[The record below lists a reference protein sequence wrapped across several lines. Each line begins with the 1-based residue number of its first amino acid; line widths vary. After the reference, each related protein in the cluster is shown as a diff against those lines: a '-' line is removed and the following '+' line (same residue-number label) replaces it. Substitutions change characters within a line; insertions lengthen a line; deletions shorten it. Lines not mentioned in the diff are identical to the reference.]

1 MEQSVRDNKVAFS
14 DKGYYIAGT
23 EILTEEG
30 WKMMNDLRFG
40 DLLVQY
46 NEGRFVSTTPV
57 ELVERVPYK
66 GLLYEFTSED
76 GRNRCLVTPA
86 MRMVYQFGKKLRSA
100 KAINF
105 KKEYK
110 VVLPDVRIESAS
122 SVISQNLRAKSLHM
136 NRNTYYEGNVYHI
149 EGGNGVFITRFN
161 GKTFIAGNYT
171 KFLENDNI

>member
-1 MEQSVRDNKVAFS
+1 MEPLVKDNKVAFS

-23 EILTEEG
+23 EILTDEG
-30 WKMMNDLRFG
+30 WKMINDLRFG
-40 DLLVQY
+40 DILIQY
-46 NEGRFVSTTPV
+46 NEGRFASETQV
-57 ELVERVPYK
+57 ELVEKVPYV

-76 GRNRCLVTPA
+76 GRNRCYVTPEA
-86 MRMVYQFGKKLRSA
+86 KLVYQVGKKLKST
-100 KAINF
+100 KARNF

-122 SVISQNLRAKSLHM
+122 AVISQNLRGKSLHM

-161 GKTFIAGNYT
+161 GRTFIAGDYKVN
-171 KFLENDNI
+171 ENEDI